1 MDQFNRRR
9 RLQYA
14 AASLSVESD
23 RKSGNY
29 QRSNDEPTVL
39 GTKLG
44 EEKMAHAQYF
54 IIRDRGQWKILLDGV
69 RYGPY
74 ATQRD
79 AVRAA
84 VDAAHESGLQGL
96 NGQVLLRDQLSIEW
110 TYGKDPYPPNSSDYL

>member
-1 MDQFNRRR
+1 VDQFNRRR

-39 GTKLG
+39 GTKLE

-54 IIRDRGQWKILLDGV
+54 IVRDQGQWNISLNGV
-69 RYGPY
+69 HYGPY

-84 VDAAHESGLQGL
+84 VDAAHEAGLKGL
-96 NGQVLLRDQLSIEW
+96 NGQVLLRDQFRIEW
-110 TYGKDPYPPNSSDYL
+110 TYGKDPYPPNSSDFL

>member
-39 GTKLG
+39 GTKLE

-54 IIRDRGQWKILLDGV
+54 IIRDQGQWKILLDGV

-96 NGQVLLRDQLSIEW
+96 NGQVLLRDQFRIEW

>member
-23 RKSGNY
+23 RKSGSY

-39 GTKLG
+39 GTKLE

-54 IIRDRGQWKILLDGV
+54 IIRDQGQWKILLDGV

>member
-39 GTKLG
+39 GTKLE
-44 EEKMAHAQYF
+44 EEKMAHTPYIVF
-54 IIRDRGQWKILLDGV
+54 RDQGQWHVKSNGV
-69 RYGPY
+69 HYGPFP
-74 ATQRD
+74 TQRD
-79 AVRAA
+79 AIRAA
-84 VDAAHESGLQGL
+84 VDAAYEAGRKGL
-96 NGQVLLRDQLSIEW
+96 NGQVLLQDQFRTEW
-110 TYGKDPYPPNSSDYL
+110 TYGEDPYPPNSSDYL